1 MASAESAHPPVVR
14 VSGRAQAELRAGEAL
29 VFDWTSLAFCC
40 AAAGEI
46 SLRPTTLLQAQ
57 RSPAYVPLR
66 TGDGPSVFAH
76 RRAYPML
83 VGRDIQV
90 DCRRRLGVRSF
101 SSSLPPTSGCARR
114 SGASPEATAGTARLP
129 VLMLRPTDAQ
139 QEIRRTIGQLPTNE
153 GLCDSPSKW
162 SFRPLIG
169 CPQLV
174 SRIDVPHPAISQG
187 SATAVDRVLALVRQR
202 HQY

>member
-1 MASAESAHPPVVR
+1 MDSGHSSHPPSVR

-46 SLRPTTLLQAQ
+46 SLRPTSLLTVQ

-66 TGDGPSVFAH
+66 TGGGPSVFAH

-90 DCRRRLGVRSF
+90 ECRRRLGLRSF
-101 SSSLPPTSGCARR
+101 SSSLPPDLGLRTSFGRE
-114 SGASPEATAGTARLP
+114 SGGDRPGRLG
-129 VLMLRPTDAQ
+129 LR
-139 QEIRRTIGQLPTNE
+139 N
-153 GLCDSPSKW
+153 
-162 SFRPLIG
+162 
-169 CPQLV
+169 
-174 SRIDVPHPAISQG
+174 
-187 SATAVDRVLALVRQR
+187 
-202 HQY
+202 

>member
-1 MASAESAHPPVVR
+1 MASARSAHPPVVQ
-14 VSGRAQAELRAGEAL
+14 VSDRAQAELRTGEAL

-46 SLRPTTLLQAQ
+46 SLRPTTLHTAQ

-83 VGRDIQV
+83 VGRAIKV

-101 SSSLPPTSGCARR
+101 SSSLPPDLGLRTSFGREPRADRR
-114 SGASPEATAGTARLP
+114 ERPAS
-129 VLMLRPTDAQ
+129 DADA
-139 QEIRRTIGQLPTNE
+139 PPN
-153 GLCDSPSKW
+153 
-162 SFRPLIG
+162 
-169 CPQLV
+169 
-174 SRIDVPHPAISQG
+174 
-187 SATAVDRVLALVRQR
+187 
-202 HQY
+202 

>member
-1 MASAESAHPPVVR
+1 LGNDVEDSAKEACFMGSAQSARPPVVR

-46 SLRPTTLLQAQ
+46 SLRPTTLLKAQ

-66 TGDGPSVFAH
+66 TGDGPPVLAH

-83 VGRDIQV
+83 VGRDIEV

-101 SSSLPPTSGCARR
+101 SSSLPPDLGLRTSFGRESGGDRR
-114 SGASPEATAGTARLP
+114 EGSASGADARP
-129 VLMLRPTDAQ
+129 
-139 QEIRRTIGQLPTNE
+139 I
-153 GLCDSPSKW
+153 
-162 SFRPLIG
+162 
-169 CPQLV
+169 
-174 SRIDVPHPAISQG
+174 
-187 SATAVDRVLALVRQR
+187 
-202 HQY
+202 

>member
-1 MASAESAHPPVVR
+1 LGNDLEDVVVIAVEVLVMGHPQSAHPPLVQF
-14 VSGRAQAELRAGEAL
+14 SGRAQAEFRAGEAL

-46 SLRPTTLLQAQ
+46 TLRPTTLRKAQ
-57 RSPAYVPLR
+57 HSPAYVPLQ

-101 SSSLPPTSGCARR
+101 SSSLPPDLGLRTSFGRE
-114 SGASPEATAGTARLP
+114 SGG
-129 VLMLRPTDAQ
+129 D
-139 QEIRRTIGQLPTNE
+139 
-153 GLCDSPSKW
+153 
-162 SFRPLIG
+162 
-169 CPQLV
+169 
-174 SRIDVPHPAISQG
+174 H
-187 SATAVDRVLALVRQR
+187 
-202 HQY
+202 